1 MSKHTPGPWQARRVD
16 NQEWQI
22 DAPHGDRSLGYSTW
36 RGLVTVYGSDDMPR
50 EGRLLAEANANLIA
64 AAPEMLDTLKK
75 CLDALVYVGPWE
87 TPVGLIE
94 RVQWLIDKAEGNDAA
109 K

>member
-1 MSKHTPGPWQARRVD
+1 MIKHTPGPWRIGAPPPNGLQTIGTSEGMMVAVATTGLGMPTLENAR
-16 NQEWQI
+16 
-22 DAPHGDRSLGYSTW
+22 
-36 RGLVTVYGSDDMPR
+36 
-50 EGRLLAEANANLIA
+50 LIA
-64 AAPEMLDTLKK
+64 AAPEMLEMLKK
-75 CLDALVYVGPWE
+75 CLDALVYAGPWE